1 MIFNNPGSYTSLM
14 VVINRNH
21 YLSSIRWRKP

>member
-14 VVINRNH
+14 VVINRAH
-21 YLSSIRWRKP
+21 YLSSIRWHKA